1 MKRYLMGAAVL
12 CVALVFGGT
21 AGAADEMNMYGG
33 PVYNGAPALNVTAAL
48 VKAGGGAANFKC
60 STSLVAML
68 GQKTVNAEIAKLD
81 KQYGAKNVQT
91 FLSGMT
97 YVIKDALKRATE
109 QGIKLPPPA
118 NLHGTKLA
126 AALVDAGTT
135 PDGTF
140 WSGYL
145 FDHAVSHKLH
155 NQVMMDVNTNVS
167 PDADTTTHRI
177 LNQAMYDVAQA
188 LGKKNVKLASF
199 H

>member
-1 MKRYLMGAAVL
+1 MKRYLMGAPML
-12 CVALVFGGT
+12 CAALLFGGM
-21 AGAADEMNMYGG
+21 ANAADGMNMYGG
-33 PVYNGAPALNVTAAL
+33 PIYDGAPALNVTAAL
-48 VKAGGGAANFKC
+48 VEAGGGATNFKC

-68 GQKTVNAEIAKLD
+68 GQKTVDAEVAKLS
-81 KQYGAKNVQT
+81 KQYGAKNVQV
-91 FLSGMT
+91 FLTGMT
-97 YVIKDALKRATE
+97 YVVNDALKRATE

-118 NLHGTKLA
+118 NLHGAKLA

-155 NQVMMDVNTNVS
+155 DQVMMDVNTNVS

-177 LNQAMYDVAQA
+177 LNQAMYDIAHA